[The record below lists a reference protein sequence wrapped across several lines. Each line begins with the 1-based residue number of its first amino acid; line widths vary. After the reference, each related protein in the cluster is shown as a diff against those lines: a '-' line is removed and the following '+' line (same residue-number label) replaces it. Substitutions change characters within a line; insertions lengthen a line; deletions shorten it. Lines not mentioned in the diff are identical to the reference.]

1 MNNHSYNDKSSAYKI
16 TGIASTCVALV
27 IGIPFA
33 LSVATYSAATAIR
46 QSPSSARASEK
57 TRSLLYQYSP
67 YLPALLTD
75 EGPHVI
81 NSLLERI
88 TL

>member
-27 IGIPFA
+27 IG
-33 LSVATYSAATAIR
+33 AATAIR